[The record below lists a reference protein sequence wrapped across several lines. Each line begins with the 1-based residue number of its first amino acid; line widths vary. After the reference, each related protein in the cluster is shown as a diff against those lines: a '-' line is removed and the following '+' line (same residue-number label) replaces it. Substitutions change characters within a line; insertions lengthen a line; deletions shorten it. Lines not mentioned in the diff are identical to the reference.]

1 MDFSFM
7 VRTLLSTTAVDDWR
21 GLNPFIG
28 TAKVDELLALTAT
41 MLLHASAIS
50 TFNNTMLDCQKLIGS
65 LGKLQE
71 EAILVAERGPRGG
84 AESAE
89 EAQQRSVVG
98 VLASGVVNLADQ
110 IASGLHVRR
119 HYVDEGGN
127 PIPSPNP
134 NPNPNPIPNPNP
146 NPNPNPKPNQARTTR
161 VSGPTPRRSW
171 SPRSTSPAPARPAST
186 PRVARRSP

>member
-28 TAKVDELLALTAT
+28 TAEVGELLALTAT

-50 TFNNTMLDCQKLIGS
+50 SFNNTMLDCQKLIGS

-71 EAILVAERGPRGG
+71 EAISVTISVTERGARGG
-84 AESAE
+84 AETVE
-89 EAQQRSVVG
+89 EAQQRNMAG

-127 PIPSPNP
+127 P
-134 NPNPNPIPNPNP
+134 
-146 NPNPNPKPNQARTTR
+146 NPKPDPDPLALALPLTLTLILTL
-161 VSGPTPRRSW
+161 SLTLTP
-171 SPRSTSPAPARPAST
+171 
-186 PRVARRSP
+186 